1 MGKTIVC
8 HCEDITLAELYSAL
22 SQGYAE
28 IESLKRYTGIAT
40 GKCQGKCCIVQTLRV
55 LASTQGRA
63 AVEDGLAAGPG
74 EPLAPPTR
82 EGLDA
87 LVRIPTIRQPV
98 VPIKIN
104 DIVEAGDTADAS
116 TASEDGN
123 HE

>member
-40 GKCQGKCCIVQTLRV
+40 GKCQGKCCLTQTLRV
-55 LASTQGRA
+55 LSGTRGRA
-63 AVEDGLAAGPG
+63 AVEDGIGNGPG
-74 EPLAPPTR
+74 EPLAAPTR
-82 EGLDA
+82 ETLDA

-98 VPIKIN
+98 VPIRI
-104 DIVEAGDTADAS
+104 DDLVDAADTDR
-116 TASEDGN
+116 EDGK
-123 HE
+123 